1 MNEMIKNAVE
11 LKDGKA
17 VTTSLK
23 IAEVF
28 GKDHANVLK
37 AIRNIEAPV
46 DFAAVNFN
54 GGSYK
59 DANNQDRPMY
69 FVTRDGFT
77 LLAMGFTGKAAMQF
91 KVAYIEAFN
100 AMERTIR
107 ESAAGNPPLVRGDA
121 GDTLQRDGTPDQ
133 GGIRTRRVQA
143 QSPPYRHRIRS
154 RLRRAEQGDRA
165 PERHRRGE
173 LLQELQ
179 ARTCAAGGTVYS
191 AGSPA
196 PRDHG
201 RVLPADRERVLTEKW
216 AGAEKCTEKSETA
229 A

>member
-107 ESAAGNPPLVRGDA
+107 ESAAGNLPSSEVMMA
-121 GDTLQRDGTPDQ
+121 TLYNEMERRIKAESERDEY
-133 GGIRTRRVQA
+133 RRNL
-143 QSPPYRHRIRS
+143 HRIAIASGLDFGEPSKETGLPKDIVVASYCKSSKREHAPQ
-154 RLRRAEQGDRA
+154 AERYIQ
-165 PERHRRGE
+165 
-173 LLQELQ
+173 L
-179 ARTCAAGGTVYS
+179 
-191 AGSPA
+191 
-196 PRDHG
+196 
-201 RVLPADRERVLTEKW
+201 VLPLREIM
-216 AGAEKCTEKSETA
+216 AECCRQIGNA
-229 A
+229 F

>member
-28 GKDHANVLK
+28 GKQHKDVLR
-37 AIRNIEAPV
+37 AIEKLECPDEFARRNFAP
-46 DFAAVNFN
+46 
-54 GGSYK
+54 GSYK

-69 FVTRDGFT
+69 IVTRDGFT

-107 ESAAGNPPLVRGDA
+107 ESAAAGNLPSSEVILA
-121 GDTLQRDGTPDQ
+121 TLYNEMERRIKAEAERDEY
-133 GGIRTRRVQA
+133 RRNL
-143 QSPPYRHRIRS
+143 HRIAVASGLDFGEPSKETGLPKDIVVASYCKSSKREHAPQ
-154 RLRRAEQGDRA
+154 AERYIQ
-165 PERHRRGE
+165 
-173 LLQELQ
+173 L
-179 ARTCAAGGTVYS
+179 
-191 AGSPA
+191 
-196 PRDHG
+196 
-201 RVLPADRERVLTEKW
+201 VLPLREIM
-216 AGAEKCTEKSETA
+216 AECCRQIGRA
-229 A
+229 F

>member
-69 FVTRDGFT
+69 FVTRDGFA
-77 LLAMGFTGKAAMQF
+77 LLALLLAA
-91 KVAYIEAFN
+91 V
-100 AMERTIR
+100 
-107 ESAAGNPPLVRGDA
+107 SLW
-121 GDTLQRDGTPDQ
+121 
-133 GGIRTRRVQA
+133 
-143 QSPPYRHRIRS
+143 
-154 RLRRAEQGDRA
+154 
-165 PERHRRGE
+165 
-173 LLQELQ
+173 
-179 ARTCAAGGTVYS
+179 
-191 AGSPA
+191 
-196 PRDHG
+196 
-201 RVLPADRERVLTEKW
+201 RVL
-216 AGAEKCTEKSETA
+216 
-229 A
+229 